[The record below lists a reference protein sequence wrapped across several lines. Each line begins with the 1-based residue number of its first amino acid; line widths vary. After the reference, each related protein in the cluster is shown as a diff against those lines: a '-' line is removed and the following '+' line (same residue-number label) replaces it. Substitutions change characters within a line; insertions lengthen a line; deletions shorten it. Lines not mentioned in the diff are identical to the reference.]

1 MFDMFRPKQVVVR
14 EGMTQDL
21 CDLLFPQPIETTDES
36 GTYLIDKSVDL
47 NLQSAL
53 VDLENGVNDEVVRS
67 TLRKVISKL
76 GDARDMLYANY
87 RIQEGASYLQV
98 DPPDDSLDKISE
110 SR

>member
-1 MFDMFRPKQVVVR
+1 MFGMFTPKQVVVR
-14 EGMTQDL
+14 EGVTQDL
-21 CDLLFPQPIETTDES
+21 CDLLFPQPTETSDES
-36 GTYLIDKSVDL
+36 GTYLIDRSVDL

-53 VDLENGVNDEVVRS
+53 IDLENGVNDEVVRN
-67 TLRKVISKL
+67 TIRKVITKL
-76 GDARDMLYANY
+76 GDARDILYANY

>member
-1 MFDMFRPKQVVVR
+1 MFSMFRPKQVVVR
-14 EGMTQDL
+14 EGVAQNV
-21 CDLLFPQPIETTDES
+21 CELLFPQPTETSDES
-36 GTYLIDKSVDL
+36 GTYLIDRSVDL

-53 VDLENGVNDEVVRS
+53 IDLENGVNDEVVRN
-67 TLRKVISKL
+67 TIRKVITKL